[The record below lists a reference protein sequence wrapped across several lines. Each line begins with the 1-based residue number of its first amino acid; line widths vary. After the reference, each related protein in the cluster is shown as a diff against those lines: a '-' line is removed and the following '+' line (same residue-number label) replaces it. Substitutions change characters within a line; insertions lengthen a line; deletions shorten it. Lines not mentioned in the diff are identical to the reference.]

1 MTTPAKR
8 AARRDVLVELAAV
21 ALELEQLD
29 AGRDELAAKRDE
41 LIVAARQQEPRPSLR
56 DVAEI
61 GRVTHPWV
69 RKLEARARAREAT
82 S

>member
-1 MTTPAKR
+1 MTTPARK

-29 AGRDELAAKRDE
+29 AARDTLAARRDA
-41 LIVAARQQEPRPSLR
+41 LIFEARQQTPRPSCR

-61 GRVTHPWV
+61 ARVSHPWV
-69 RKLEARARAREAT
+69 RKVEARGAP